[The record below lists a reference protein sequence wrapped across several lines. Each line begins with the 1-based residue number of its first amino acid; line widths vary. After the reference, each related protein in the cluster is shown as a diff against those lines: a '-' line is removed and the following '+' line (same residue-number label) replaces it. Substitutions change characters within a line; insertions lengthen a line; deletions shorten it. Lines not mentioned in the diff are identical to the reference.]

1 QHQGDRGHAGGGDG
15 AAGTAFEFGQRLAEQ
30 VAGGIA
36 AAGVV
41 VLPLVVEAG
50 EAEVGGQHQ
59 RRGDRTEGL
68 VAVDAG
74 AHGAGGGGATG
85 AIDGSVVEAHALSPL
100 SRSALARMAS
110 MRSVSLRKASW
121 P

>member
-1 QHQGDRGHAGGGDG
+1 MRISDWSSDVCSSDL
-15 AAGTAFEFGQRLAEQ
+15 FEFGQRLAEQ

-41 VLPLVVEAG
+41 VLPFVVEAC
-50 EAEVGGQHQ
+50 EAEVARQHQ
-59 RRGDRTEGL
+59 RRGDRTEGR

-74 AHGAGGGGATG
+74 AHGAGGGAATG
-85 AIDGSVVEAHALSPL
+85 AVGRSVVEAHAMSPL
-100 SRSALARMAS
+100 PRSALARMAS
-110 MRSVSLRKASW
+110 MRSVSLRKASC